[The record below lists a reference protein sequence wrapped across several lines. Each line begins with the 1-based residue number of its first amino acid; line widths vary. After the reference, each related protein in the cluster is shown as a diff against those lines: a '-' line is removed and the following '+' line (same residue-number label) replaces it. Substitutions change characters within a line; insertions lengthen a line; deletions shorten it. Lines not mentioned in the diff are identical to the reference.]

1 MRNYYYP
8 ISSTSLAAVF
18 GQACILPASLYKNRL
33 RDIQNKFEN
42 FIFLTKN
49 FGCIEADCCLQIIL
63 TPEEEKSLVDINGG
77 FYLFESA
84 IPITRIKKIYFKNS
98 TQASITIS
106 NITLSTA
113 FIPSNLIDKKDNTF
127 EKTDANIVHV
137 PEDIVSS
144 VDNIKTSYDKYNRIL
159 GAMALMK
166 TAHDK
171 GCNFSAHYIDLLS
184 MFNAYIGSQKKEV
197 AVIDTKFN
205 RVFEKHP
212 AFLDKVVT
220 FETLESEAREYSQT
234 ISKDKLTKVINPD
247 NLDKS
252 VYVCYVLYNYGVG
265 GESHRYKID
274 ELILNNFTGL
284 KQGYEES
291 CALYY
296 GYNRGYASFN
306 NQYRKNGKTEIVKF
320 QLNSL
325 LDYYTIE
332 SIYRYC
338 FNKEVSSKF
347 DLFDSWVKAMP
358 SKRAKRGEYP
368 ILDTLVR
375 DKKKVVLFSEEWWK
389 TYSSSFLQKDK
400 FYVFGHDVSS
410 FIIDSILKPFV
421 SFVKDEMS
429 CEYEEAIQTIKDT
442 NEVEILRLKKELNDC
457 KEQLFTMEKKGK
469 APTVNGNSVI
479 SYLSTDKQ
487 VSTFFDKEEYAK
499 RVINLCD
506 MKSKELK
513 DLAKKYG
520 CTVNRQTRKEDYI
533 IYILHTENGQD
544 TKSL

>member
-1 MRNYYYP
+1 MKDFYYP
-8 ISSTSLAAVF
+8 ISSTSLATIF

-33 RDIQNKFEN
+33 PDIQNKFDN
-42 FIFLTKN
+42 FILLTKN
-49 FGCIEADCCLQIIL
+49 FGCLESDCCLQIIL
-63 TPEEEKSLVDINGG
+63 TLEEEKSLVDINGG

-84 IPITRIKKIYFKNS
+84 IPITRIKKIYFENRA
-98 TQASITIS
+98 QAPRTIS

-113 FIPSNLIDKKDNTF
+113 FIPSYLVDEKNNTF
-127 EKTDANIVHV
+127 EKVYTNIVHV

-144 VDNIKTSYDKYNRIL
+144 VDSIKTCYDKYNRIL
-159 GAMALMK
+159 GALALMK
-166 TAHDK
+166 TAHDE

-184 MFNAYIGSQKKEV
+184 KFNTYIESQKREI

-205 RVFEKHP
+205 RVFENHP
-212 AFLDKVVT
+212 AFLDKIVT

-252 VYVCYVLYNYGVG
+252 VYVCYVLYDYGVG
-265 GESHRYKID
+265 EESHRHKID

-306 NQYRKNGKTEIVKF
+306 NQYRKDGKTEIVKF

-338 FNKEVSSKF
+338 FSKEVSSKF

-358 SKRAKRGEYP
+358 LKRAKRGEYL
-368 ILDTLVR
+368 ILDTLVC
-375 DKKKVVLFSEEWWK
+375 DKKKAILFSDEWWK
-389 TYSSSFLQKDK
+389 TCCSFFLQKDK
-400 FYVFGHDVSS
+400 LYVLGCDFSS
-410 FIIDSILKPFV
+410 IIVDTILKPFA
-421 SFVKDEMS
+421 SFVKDEIS
-429 CEYEEAIQTIKDT
+429 CEYEETIQTIKDT
-442 NEVEILRLKKELNDC
+442 SEAEVLRLKKELNDRE
-457 KEQLFTMEKKGK
+457 EQLSAMEKRDRE
-469 APTVNGNSVI
+469 AAVQVNTVTPSLLTNNQEN
-479 SYLSTDKQ
+479 TC
-487 VSTFFDKEEYAK
+487 FNEEEYAK
-499 RVINLCD
+499 KIIELCNL
-506 MKSKELK
+506 KSKELK

-520 CTVNRQTRKEDYI
+520 CIVNRQCKTEDLIINILRAEKRQDRK
-533 IYILHTENGQD
+533 LF
-544 TKSL
+544 